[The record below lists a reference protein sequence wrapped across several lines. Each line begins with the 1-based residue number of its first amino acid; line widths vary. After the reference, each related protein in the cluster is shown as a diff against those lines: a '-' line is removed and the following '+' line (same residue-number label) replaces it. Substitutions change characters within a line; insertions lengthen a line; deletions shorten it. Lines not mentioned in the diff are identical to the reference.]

1 MAKGG
6 TYQQL
11 FTTSF
16 TELKDKPRK
25 DGVPDAGQF
34 SITGKF
40 LGRKVY
46 YRGTFK
52 ERSGSVFTIDWDKR
66 SGKPLRAVLD
76 AFVNNLLRLNMH

>member
-1 MAKGG
+1 MLKGG

-11 FTTSF
+11 FTTPF
-16 TELKDKPRK
+16 TELKDK
-25 DGVPDAGQF
+25 QF

-52 ERSGSVFTIDWDKR
+52 ERNGSVFVIDWDKR
-66 SGKPLRAVLD
+66 SGQPPQTVID
-76 AFVNNLLRLNMH
+76 AFVNNMLRLNIH